1 MSESIERVIRVG
13 AEISKIK
20 DLDLL
25 MEGILTVVRRFVNAD
40 AGSIYLRKKDEL
52 EFSYTQNETLQKRL
66 PKGKKLIYNTF
77 SLPIDSHTIAGY
89 VAITGEELNVADVY
103 DLDPSLPCKF
113 GEEFDA
119 VSTYRTQSM
128 FTLPLK
134 TIRND
139 VVGVLQVINA
149 HDARGESCV
158 FSDEDALLI
167 RHFAHTAAVALER
180 AQLTRTV
187 FLRMISMAQL
197 RDPKETGP
205 HVNRVAAYATEL
217 YEAWAGAREVPA
229 TEIERTRD
237 VLRSAALLHDVG
249 KVGIPDVILKKP
261 ARLNDEEY
269 AQMKQHTLI
278 GAHLFADP
286 KSDFDEAA
294 AEVVINHHECWD
306 GSGYPG
312 HVDLDTG
319 KPLPG
324 CDEGGG
330 KARGKKGREIP
341 LLGRLVAVADVYDAL
356 CSQRCYKE
364 AWAEDEVVAE
374 MKGQAGRQFD
384 PELIDTF
391 LSIQDLI
398 QAIKRRYPDDE

>member
-13 AEISKIK
+13 EQISQIK

-25 MEGILTVVRRFVNAD
+25 MEGILTVVRRFVNSD
-40 AGSIYLRKKDEL
+40 AGSIYLRRGDEL

-77 SLPIDSHTIAGY
+77 TLPIDSHTIAGY
-89 VAITGEELNVADVY
+89 VATTGEELNVDDVY
-103 DLDPSLPCKF
+103 ELDPSLPCKF

-119 VSTYRTQSM
+119 VSHYRTRSM

-149 HDARGESCV
+149 HDTEGKACS
-158 FSDEDALLI
+158 FSQDDAMLI
-167 RHFAHTAAVALER
+167 RHFAHAAAVALER

-187 FLRMISMAQL
+187 FLRMIGMAQL

-217 YEAWAGAREVPA
+217 YEAWAMEKGVSG
-229 TEIERTRD
+229 TEIEQTRD

-261 ARLNDEEY
+261 ARLTDVEY
-269 AQMKQHTLI
+269 AEMQQHTLI

-286 KSDFDEAA
+286 KSEFDEAA

-306 GSGYPG
+306 GNGYPG
-312 HVDLDTG
+312 HVDPTTG
-319 KPLPG
+319 KPLSGFEAPDG
-324 CDEGGG
+324 T
-330 KARGKKGREIP
+330 ARGKKGLEIP
-341 LLGRLVAVADVYDAL
+341 LLGRLVAIADVYDAL
-356 CSQRCYKE
+356 SSPRCYKE
-364 AWAEDEVVAE
+364 AWANEDVMAE
-374 MKGQAGRQFD
+374 MQSQAGRQFD
-384 PELIDTF
+384 PELVETF
-391 LSIQDLI
+391 LSIQDLVE
-398 QAIKRRYPDDE
+398 AIKARYPDED